1 MSVAVVLCGQRSE
14 SYSTTILDVD
24 SERSS
29 KGISMVLLYGWARLI
44 ACRWYLVVSEKL
56 LYVKLSATTVV
67 ACMGVLWALRYTI
80 WIYWLFGLETL
91 ATLQAEHE
99 NAASVGGLSPSRTNL
114 IS

>member
-1 MSVAVVLCGQRSE
+1 MCMSVAVVLCGQRSE

-67 ACMGVLWALRYTI
+67 ACMGVC
-80 WIYWLFGLETL
+80 
-91 ATLQAEHE
+91 
-99 NAASVGGLSPSRTNL
+99 GGV
-114 IS
+114 